1 MPPKPFEIYRRL
13 LREGWAGRRRRQR
26 LSSEAEAGRPND
38 HAAASSER
46 AAEGIM
52 GEHPQNR
59 SVALRCEKARERTN
73 HALHVSCDFHGE
85 RVGRL

>member
-13 LREGWAGRRRRQR
+13 LREGWQDVGGGKGSHRKLKRGDRTIMLPLRRK
-26 LSSEAEAGRPND
+26 
-38 HAAASSER
+38 
-46 AAEGIM
+46 
-52 GEHPQNR
+52 EHPQNR

>member
-13 LREGWAGRRRRQR
+13 LREGWQDVGGGKGSHRKLKRGDRTIMLPLRRKSCRRDYGR
-26 LSSEAEAGRPND
+26 
-38 HAAASSER
+38 AS
-46 AAEGIM
+46 A
-52 GEHPQNR
+52 NR